1 MLKKILVPLDGSET
15 AEAILPLVQ
24 ALAAPL
30 NAEVTLLRVQSGAG
44 TLSHVTERETY
55 EASAY
60 LKVHALAFHEQGIT
74 AHHVI
79 RTGNAAAEIVDYA
92 TVNKMDLIAMST
104 HGRSG
109 LSRAVMG
116 SVAEHVVRH
125 TTAPVLLVKASQRG
139 SS

>member
-1 MLKKILVPLDGSET
+1 MIKKILVPLDGSDI
-15 AEAILPLVQ
+15 AEAILPLAQ
-24 ALAAPL
+24 ELAAPL
-30 NAEVTLLRVQSGAG
+30 KAEVTLLQVQSGTG
-44 TLSHVTERETY
+44 MLSHVTERETY

-60 LKVHALAFHEQGIT
+60 LKVHVLAFSEQGIT

-79 RTGNAAAEIVDYA
+79 RTGHAAAEIIDYA

-116 SVAEHVVRH
+116 SVAEQVVRH
-125 TTAPVLLVKASQRG
+125 APVPVLLVKAQQR
-139 SS
+139 

>member
-1 MLKKILVPLDGSET
+1 MIKKILVPLDGSDV

-24 ALAAPL
+24 ELATPL
-30 NAEVTLLRVQSGAG
+30 NAEVTLLQVQSGTGA
-44 TLSHVTERETY
+44 LSHVTEREAY
-55 EASAY
+55 EANAY
-60 LKVHALAFHEQGIT
+60 LKVHVLAFHEQGVT

-79 RTGNAAAEIVDYA
+79 RTGHAAAEIVDYA

-125 TTAPVLLVKASQRG
+125 APVPVLLLKAQQR
-139 SS
+139 